1 MSEKKQQ
8 LNVNDIDFESAMA
21 RIEKIVAALEDQ
33 GSSLKLDASLE
44 LYEEGIA
51 LVRACQIKL
60 DNAQRRIS
68 CLAPDENGEI
78 VESDFAS
85 EE

>member
-1 MSEKKQQ
+1 MRLEEILQRLESGDADLSE
-8 LNVNDIDFESAMA
+8 
-21 RIEKIVAALEDQ
+21 
-33 GSSLKLDASLE
+33 SLK